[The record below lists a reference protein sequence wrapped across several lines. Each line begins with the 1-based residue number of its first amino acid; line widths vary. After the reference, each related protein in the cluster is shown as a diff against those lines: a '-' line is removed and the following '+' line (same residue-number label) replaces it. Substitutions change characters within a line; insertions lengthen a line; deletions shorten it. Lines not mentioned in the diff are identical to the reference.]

1 MSDPIIQAL
10 MDKASESR
18 RAARE
23 YDILL
28 DEAKENVKSLEAAI
42 IQETQAAEDLET
54 AAKRLREAE
63 S

>member
-1 MSDPIIQAL
+1 

-54 AAKRLREAE
+54 AAKRLREASE
-63 S
+63 